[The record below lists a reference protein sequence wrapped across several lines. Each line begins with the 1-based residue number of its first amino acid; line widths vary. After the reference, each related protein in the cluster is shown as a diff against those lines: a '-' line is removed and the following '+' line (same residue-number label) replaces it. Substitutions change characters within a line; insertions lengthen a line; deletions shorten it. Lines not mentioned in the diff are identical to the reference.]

1 MKFTVNDLFCGAG
14 GMGLGFQQAGY
25 QIVGAWDFDKYA
37 VMSYK
42 ENVGD
47 HVKQSDIREMTW
59 KDMPKANVWT
69 FGFPCQDLSIAGKQ
83 EGIKVECQTCNH
95 VFNIKKAE
103 DRACPECKSADFKP
117 VTRSGLFFEVMRL
130 IDETRENAPDQLPE
144 VIMAENV
151 KPLKNYLDILEQEY
165 SVRGYKMFYQL
176 YNSKYWEV
184 PQSRERYYVVGIRE
198 DLGKDFVHPT
208 EQTEFIPKLS
218 SVLQGEVPDKYYMS
232 DEKSQAII
240 DQALL
245 KLKELG
251 TVHAAL
257 TPHRVDKRQ
266 NGPRARPEEEPM
278 FTITAQDLHGVI
290 ERVDGTQSFYIDKDG
305 CAYCCDANYHK
316 GTSPGDLGSGRRT
329 QVIELWKQEGKP
341 QLEVIGMLDIKGK
354 DQWKRVY
361 SPDGLSPTLTA
372 VQGGL
377 QEVKTFDYVKYR
389 VRKLTPREYAR
400 LQGFPETY
408 KFVCSD
414 SQMYKQFGN
423 AVTVNVAR
431 AIASALLESI
441 FISREEVLEV
451 KDPREDKHV
460 RD

>member
-14 GMGLGFQQAGY
+14 GMGLGFQQAGFD
-25 QIVGAWDFDKYA
+25 IAGAWDYDKYA
-37 VMSYK
+37 VASYK
-42 ENVGD
+42 ANVGD
-47 HVKQSDIREMTW
+47 HVKQADIREMSW
-59 KDMPKANVWT
+59 KDMSKANVWT

-83 EGIKVECQTCNH
+83 AGMQMECQEENCKKI
-95 VFNIKKAE
+95 FNVKLAIE
-103 DRACPECKSADFKP
+103 GACPHCESTDLKP

-130 IDETRENAPDQLPE
+130 LEETRENAPDQLPE

-151 KPLKNYLDILEQEY
+151 KPLKNYLGVLEEEY
-165 SVRGYKMFYQL
+165 KARGYKMFYQL
-176 YNSKYWEV
+176 YNSKYWGV

-198 DLGKDFVHPT
+198 DLGKDFVHP
-208 EQTEFIPKLS
+208 EQQTEFIPILS
-218 SVLQGEVPDKYYMS
+218 SILQGEVPDKYYMS
-232 DEKSQAII
+232 DEKSKAII

-245 KLKELG
+245 KLEKLG
-251 TVHAAL
+251 VVHSTL
-257 TPHRVDKRQ
+257 TPHRVEKRQ

-278 FTITAQDLHGVI
+278 FTITAQDLHGII
-290 ERVDGTQSFYIDKDG
+290 ERVDGTQTFYIDKDG
-305 CAYCCDANYHK
+305 CAYCCDANYFK

-329 QVIELWKQEGKP
+329 QVVELWKQEGEP
-341 QLEVIGMLDIKGK
+341 HLEVIGYLDVKGK
-354 DQWKRVY
+354 DQWRRVY

-408 KFVCSD
+408 EFVCSD

-423 AVTVNVAR
+423 AVTVNVAQ
-431 AIASALLESI
+431 AIASAIMESI
-441 FISREEVLEV
+441 LINRDEVLEV
-451 KDPREDKHV
+451 KDPKGE
-460 RD
+460 